1 VTTSRKRSAARPPT
15 ADHRPSLFLRV
26 EFGGDDR
33 IGPGKID
40 LLEAVER
47 ERSIS
52 AAARAMGMSYRRAWL
67 LIDTMNRMFREP
79 VVVARPGRA
88 AGRSADVTPLGARMV
103 ASYREAEA
111 KATKASAR
119 LVDELVSALKPG
131 DDRYRAPSSRKR
143 SPS

>member
-1 VTTSRKRSAARPPT
+1 MPARGKDIAVAP
-15 ADHRPSLFLRV
+15 RLFLRV

-67 LIDTMNRMFREP
+67 LIDTMNRMFRGP
-79 VVVARPGRA
+79 VVLARPGRA
-88 AGRSADVTPLGARMV
+88 PVRSAEVTPLGARLV
-103 ASYREAEA
+103 AAYRGAE
-111 KATKASAR
+111 TRTAR
-119 LVDELVSALKPG
+119 TCKPLVDEIVASLKPG
-131 DDRYRAPSSRKR
+131 YRPPAKRKR
-143 SPS
+143 G